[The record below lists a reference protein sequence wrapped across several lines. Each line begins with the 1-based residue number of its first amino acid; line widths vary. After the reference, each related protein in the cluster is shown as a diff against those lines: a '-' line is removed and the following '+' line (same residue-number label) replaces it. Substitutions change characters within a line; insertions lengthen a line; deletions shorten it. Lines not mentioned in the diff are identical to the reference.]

1 MRMLSGLLS
10 PVSLVVVTWSVV
22 FSVKVSGAGACGLL
36 VVVTERAGLAV
47 SQLTSSCQGWN
58 DPD

>member
-10 PVSLVVVTWSVV
+10 PVSLVVVRV
-22 FSVKVSGAGACGLL
+22 FSVKVSGGGACGLL